1 MKKQK
6 EKNKQGRIDKRE
18 EILGVATVF
27 FLTHGYNGTKI
38 NEIAR
43 ESGISKESIYR
54 YFDDKKDLFEAVID
68 NELADYQM
76 SLETIADDSS
86 GTLREQLIRVA
97 EILLGVITTDRTL
110 AFRRLI
116 FEQARQ
122 SPDIG
127 QHYFKIGPKQ
137 AYRHIESLL
146 LAHKKGK
153 DFSTANL
160 SRYFVA
166 LVLHHPVMERVCA
179 VTKPLTPGRV
189 RKIAVQAVD
198 DFMLAFLRN

>member
-1 MKKQK
+1 MKMKKV
-6 EKNKQGRIDKRE
+6 KQGKIDKRE
-18 EILGVATVF
+18 EILGVATKF
-27 FLTHGYNGTKI
+27 FLTYGYNGTKI
-38 NEIAR
+38 NGIAR

-54 YFDDKKDLFEAVID
+54 YFHGKKELFEAVID
-68 NELADYQM
+68 NELADYQIR
-76 SLETIADDSS
+76 LETIAHDSS
-86 GTLREQLIRVA
+86 GTLREQLTRVA

-137 AYRHIESLL
+137 AYRHVESLL
-146 LAHKKGK
+146 LAHNKGV

-189 RKIAVQAVD
+189 RKIAAQVVD